1 MEINIKHEKEMIIEL
16 TGRLDTTSSL
26 ELSKR
31 LESEEV
37 TEDLVVFDMKD
48 TQYISSAGL
57 RLLLAMKKELAGKG
71 KKLEI
76 RNLNNVCYEV
86 FKVTGFINILN
97 VK

>member
-31 LESEEV
+31 LEGEEV